1 MTLLT
6 NGTAPAAYSKAYT
19 AEVDTSNSWLPV
31 DITGVGW
38 ANNANARIAR
48 IDLRLVGAED
58 GDLLSL
64 SRIDTSS
71 PGTDYII
78 ADHQAGLSLSFTDL
92 PKATSWRW
100 RTSGA
105 VTVSMIVWYN
115 ILPEG
120 YV

>member
-1 MTLLT
+1 MPLLV
-6 NGTAPAAYSKAYT
+6 NGTAPAANSKAYT
-19 AEVDTSNSWLPV
+19 SEVNTANEWTSV
-31 DITGVGW
+31 DFTGSGW
-38 ANNANARIAR
+38 ANSDRARIAR
-48 IDLRLVGAED
+48 IDLRLVGAEE

-64 SRIDTSS
+64 SRIDIAD
-71 PGTDYII
+71 PGTDHIV

-100 RTSGA
+100 RTSGS